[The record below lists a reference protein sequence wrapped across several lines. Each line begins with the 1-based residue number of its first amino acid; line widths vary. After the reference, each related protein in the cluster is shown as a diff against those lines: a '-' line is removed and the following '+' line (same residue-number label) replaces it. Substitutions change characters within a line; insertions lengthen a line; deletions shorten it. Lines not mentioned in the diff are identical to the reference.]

1 LIQQT
6 LHFEVVGW
14 IRKAGLIAMSSIYF
28 SKKYLKSIGYVGIA
42 LPLRIDLPRVRRLR
56 LGVFGNGLP
65 TDHPMIS
72 GRL

>member
-1 LIQQT
+1 
-6 LHFEVVGW
+6 
-14 IRKAGLIAMSSIYF
+14 MSSMYF
-28 SKKYLKSIGYVGIA
+28 SKKYLKSSSYFGMA

>member
-1 LIQQT
+1 
-6 LHFEVVGW
+6 
-14 IRKAGLIAMSSIYF
+14 MSSIYF

-42 LPLRIDLPRVRRLR
+42 LPLRIDLPRVRRLG

-65 TDHPMIS
+65 TDHPMSS